1 MDFEVI
7 ILVIIIFGWK
17 LQQMM
22 KKKMFELDVCTF
34 GKWFWNSGHSVRAAM
49 YLSLYY
55 WFSWLLLNRVTAL
68 IEFSNWTSMSH
79 CQVQW
84 HCENKICSNCDEVQL
99 QQKVLWIYWICL
111 IYNLMINLAWLGW
124 VWLILSSARPK
135 FSSSNISS
143 ARPKLNSVQFIPELV
158 YDKCFGKSF

>member
-1 MDFEVI
+1 MLWKNQWFVLASEEHVIWNIFE
-7 ILVIIIFGWK
+7 K
-17 LQQMM
+17 Y
-22 KKKMFELDVCTF
+22 
-34 GKWFWNSGHSVRAAM
+34 FWNSDHSVAAAM

-84 HCENKICSNCDEVQL
+84 HCENKICSNCDEEQL

-124 VWLILSSARPK
+124 VWLTLSSARPK